1 MGVCNFRNTWA
12 MRVIFF
18 FKMFKILCI
27 FQKCNNS
34 FSDNCIWSGSGK
46 CSRCVF
52 YIPLVTVSY
61 FLKNHHQFIG
71 NKAKERISKQ
81 WLQENKPRQI
91 SWKNK
96 ISYTL
101 THTYCAYQGMGS
113 FSFSEIWLAL
123 VSCNHE
129 IRSFDLLPTS

>member
-1 MGVCNFRNTWA
+1 MPPCYSLL
-12 MRVIFF
+12 
-18 FKMFKILCI
+18 KILWMMKN
-27 FQKCNNS
+27 FQFGLS
-34 FSDNCIWSGSGK
+34 FPPRLFLEKLFWGWGRGGRG
-46 CSRCVF
+46 SRCLL

-71 NKAKERISKQ
+71 NKAKGRISKQ
-81 WLQENKPRQI
+81 WLQENKPHQI
-91 SWKNK
+91 SWKTK

-101 THTYCAYQGMGS
+101 THTYCGYQGVGS

-129 IRSFDLLPTS
+129 IRLFDLLPTS